1 MAIDDAAPV
10 LQTATV
16 DAHAITLTYDEPLYD
31 SKPPPSTA
39 FSVKVDG
46 IASTIRSTQVNQ
58 LAVKLYLHDPVGAAT
73 VTLDYTVPPWNT
85 GRISRPVRQPGRCP
99 QRPSG
104 DQQHRGQ
111 DRSKGIHSHR

>member
-73 VTLDYTVPPWNT
+73 VTLDYTVPPGTPAESTTSQATW
-85 GRISRPVRQPGRCP
+85 PL
-99 QRPSG
+99 PSATK
-104 DQQHRGQ
+104 R
-111 DRSKGIHSHR
+111 